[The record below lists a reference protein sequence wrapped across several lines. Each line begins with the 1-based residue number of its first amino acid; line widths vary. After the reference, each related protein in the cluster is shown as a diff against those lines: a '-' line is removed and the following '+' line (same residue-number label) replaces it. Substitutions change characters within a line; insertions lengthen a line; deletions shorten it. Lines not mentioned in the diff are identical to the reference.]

1 MLILLG
7 VILLIIVGFFIPVP
21 MQHWPGVL
29 FKFLLLFTVLGGG
42 YYLFTSPPPDL
53 AGGKSGAEGIDA
65 ADASALAGEA
75 EPVSGHSYGE
85 AFKVF
90 SKEYVALLRNAL
102 VGSCAGIYLG
112 RDPDQLDL
120 VAADD
125 DEGGSPAV
133 DMPED
138 IGFLEKII
146 TEKKAVLE
154 NGLPE
159 ESFLP
164 GFEEIGIQSYVGVP
178 LEYMSE
184 TLGILAVGSRASGS
198 FSEEDVHFLKQ
209 AARVLARVMT
219 DYHRGLRWEKD
230 QQIYR
235 IHLELEKDL
244 RQARDEESAFLVF
257 AEHIKKLFPFNR
269 MTLSIRDGLEG
280 EVRQIYGQM
289 EPVPVGMRFPLDEG
303 LTGWVIKRNSPLLVE
318 DLEKGEYIRPRYMK
332 NERGRHGL
340 HCFLGIPAGNTDGAW
355 GCLSLESAVA
365 GQYAEKGKEIFIQLA
380 SPLASTLERIYMK
393 DRRIA

>member
-1 MLILLG
+1 MLVLLV
-7 VILLIIVGFFIPVP
+7 VILLIIVGFFVPIP
-21 MQHWPGVL
+21 MQRWPGVL
-29 FKFLLLFTVLGGG
+29 FKFLLLFIVLGGG
-42 YYLFTSPPPDL
+42 YYLFTASPSDL
-53 AGGKSGAEGIDA
+53 TGRKGGSEGLDA
-65 ADASALAGEA
+65 ADQGPFDGDPEQ
-75 EPVSGHSYGE
+75 VSGQSYGE

-112 RDPDQLDL
+112 RDLDQLDL
-120 VAADD
+120 VAGDD
-125 DEGGSPAV
+125 DKGGATPV
-133 DMPED
+133 EMPED
-138 IGFLEKII
+138 VGFLEKIM

-154 NGLPE
+154 NSLPE

-178 LEYMSE
+178 LEFMSE

-235 IHLELEKDL
+235 LHLELEKDL
-244 RQARDEESAFLVF
+244 RQVRDEESAFFVF

-280 EVRQIYGQM
+280 EVRQVYGQM
-289 EPVPVGMRFPLDEG
+289 EPGPAGMRFPLDEG
-303 LTGWVIKRNSPLLVE
+303 LTGWVIKRNAPLLVE

-332 NERGRHGL
+332 NEKGRHGL

-355 GCLSLESAVA
+355 GCLSLESAVP

-380 SPLASTLERIYMK
+380 LPLASALERIYLK